1 MTTSTNYTMQSGIR
15 RSQMIT
21 AVAEGSEGKLLILG
35 LSRKN
40 IEKLMEGMPIFKT
53 AEELRAP
60 ISVAIL
66 FGEVEENIQQ
76 QLSML
81 INESTEIIDNRGSE
95 ETA

>member
-60 ISVAIL
+60 ISVAPSS
-66 FGEVEENIQQ
+66 GRSKRTSN
-76 QLSML
+76 
-81 INESTEIIDNRGSE
+81 NNYRC
-95 ETA
+95 

>member
-1 MTTSTNYTMQSGIR
+1 
-15 RSQMIT
+15 MIT